1 MPLGVQACLGPLALA
16 IFVAPREGGTIRPRG
31 SPMTI
36 PVDERMARL
45 EGSYEQI
52 RDRLNS
58 IDGRLAS
65 IDARFVQV
73 DGRFAQI
80 DGRFAALE
88 QKIDSRFSW
97 LLGIVVTSWVT
108 TILTILFHR

>member
-1 MPLGVQACLGPLALA
+1 VSTAVEQR
-16 IFVAPREGGTIRPRG
+16 I
-31 SPMTI
+31 
-36 PVDERMARL
+36 ARL

-58 IDGRLAS
+58 IDSRLTSIDGRFGQ
-65 IDARFVQV
+65 IDARFAH
-73 DGRFAQI
+73 F
-80 DGRFAALE
+80 E
-88 QKIDSRFSW
+88 QRLDSRFAW

>member
-1 MPLGVQACLGPLALA
+1 MS
-16 IFVAPREGGTIRPRG
+16 T
-31 SPMTI
+31 

-58 IDGRLAS
+58 IDARLTS
-65 IDARFVQV
+65 IDARFAQI
-73 DGRFAQI
+73 DLRFAQI

-88 QKIDSRFSW
+88 QKIDLRFAW

>member
-1 MPLGVQACLGPLALA
+1 
-16 IFVAPREGGTIRPRG
+16 
-31 SPMTI
+31 MTI

-65 IDARFVQV
+65 IDARFVQMDGRFAQV

-88 QKIDSRFSW
+88 AKIDSRFSW

>member
-1 MPLGVQACLGPLALA
+1 
-16 IFVAPREGGTIRPRG
+16 
-31 SPMTI
+31 MTI
-36 PVDERMARL
+36 PVDERMAPL

-65 IDARFVQV
+65 IDARF
-73 DGRFAQI
+73 AQI

-88 QKIDSRFSW
+88 AKIDSRFSW

-108 TILTILFHR
+108 TILNILFHR

>member
-1 MPLGVQACLGPLALA
+1 MSTTVEQR
-16 IFVAPREGGTIRPRG
+16 I
-31 SPMTI
+31 
-36 PVDERMARL
+36 ARL

-58 IDGRLAS
+58 IDSRLTS
-65 IDARFVQV
+65 IDGRFGQI

-80 DGRFAALE
+80 DARFVQIDGRFAHLE
-88 QKIDSRFSW
+88 QRLDSRFTW

>member
-1 MPLGVQACLGPLALA
+1 
-16 IFVAPREGGTIRPRG
+16 
-31 SPMTI
+31 MTI

-65 IDARFVQV
+65 IDARF
-73 DGRFAQI
+73 AQI

-88 QKIDSRFSW
+88 AKIDSRFSW